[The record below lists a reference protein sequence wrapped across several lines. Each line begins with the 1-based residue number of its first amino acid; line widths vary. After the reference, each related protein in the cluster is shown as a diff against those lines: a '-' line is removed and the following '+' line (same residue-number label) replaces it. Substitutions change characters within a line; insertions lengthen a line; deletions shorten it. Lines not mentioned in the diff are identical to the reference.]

1 MPLTSEQITLYR
13 SLFRGREDVYA
24 YRWEKEGKSGYAPAY
39 QFDRNAF
46 QTHRAKGW
54 TLSTFTDKTLKLLTD
69 YIIRT
74 HLEGQKVIGIYQ

>member
-46 QTHRAKGW
+46 QTHRAKG
-54 TLSTFTDKTLKLLTD
+54 
-69 YIIRT
+69 
-74 HLEGQKVIGIYQ
+74 